1 MIVKLSFY
9 IIISSILLLS
19 LISIN
24 LQEVDAVKNS
34 KYASKKI
41 CGEKLCSQ
49 VKSCP
54 KGQALDP
61 VLKKCV
67 PGSDGWKITGY
78 FLPLEKDYPKDPFV
92 SVYVSGKKRDGS
104 FDYKENNSTYYLKQF
119 RDTFLKE
126 IVIQGSGKTNDGKIL
141 QSWTD
146 DFINLDGTK
155 TRFYHYGKCAFAL
168 SGICLTL
175 SQSSL
180 NDPVVMVAVTQG
192 TTDMKAGVI
201 AHGTLLRIPDI
212 PSPWN
217 ARTYWAVDIGEW
229 RDKHID
235 IFTGYG
241 LEARANAYKI
251 TKLPPEEGSRV
262 LAIGFKEIK
271 P

>member
-1 MIVKLSFY
+1 MKLSF
-9 IIISSILLLS
+9 SLLLFAIFLLVLVS
-19 LISIN
+19 MN
-24 LQEVDAVKNS
+24 TQEVDGAKDS
-34 KYASKKI
+34 SYKSSSKKI

-54 KGQALDP
+54 AGQTLDP
-61 VLKKCV
+61 ILKKCFS
-67 PGSDGWKITGY
+67 GSGGWKITGY
-78 FLPLEKDYPKDPFV
+78 FLPLEKDYPKDSLV
-92 SVYVSGKKRDGS
+92 SVYVSGKKRNS
-104 FDYKENNSTYYLKQF
+104 SYDYMENNSTYYLKQF

-141 QSWTD
+141 QSWTN
-146 DFINLDGTK
+146 DFINPDGVK
-155 TRFYHYGKCAFAL
+155 TRFYHYGKCAFSF
-168 SGICLTL
+168 SGVCLTL
-175 SQSSL
+175 SQRSL
-180 NDPVVMVAVTQG
+180 NDPIVMVAVTHG
-192 TTDMKAGVI
+192 PTDMKAGVI

-251 TKLPPEEGSRV
+251 TKLPPTESSRV
-262 LAIGFKEIK
+262 LAVGFKEIK